1 MPELLEDGRIEDEQK
16 RLSTEGIDECGAVLS
31 IRVEAVH
38 FGVEDDG
45 LRLLDTKAWQGSGRG
60 HDNGDDTATTTG
72 GRARE
77 GERAW
82 REGLGHARF
91 LPRGRGGW
99 VRPYPLRGPSDG
111 WRVGIVGKCAGR
123 WATRPV
129 SACVARRE
137 VTRLGWARSS
147 SWACWPSRG
156 GLFSVLF
163 FFLLVFPFCLL
174 LFTSLFLFYKIQ
186 SCTQISISI

>member
-77 GERAW
+77 GEREW
-82 REGLGHARF
+82 GRGLGRDRVPKGEGAWCGLIPFADRQMGGAWASSAVAPVDGRHA
-91 LPRGRGGW
+91 LS
-99 VRPYPLRGPSDG
+99 PL
-111 WRVGIVGKCAGR
+111 
-123 WATRPV
+123 
-129 SACVARRE
+129 
-137 VTRLGWARSS
+137 L
-147 SWACWPSRG
+147 
-156 GLFSVLF
+156 
-163 FFLLVFPFCLL
+163 
-174 LFTSLFLFYKIQ
+174 
-186 SCTQISISI
+186 